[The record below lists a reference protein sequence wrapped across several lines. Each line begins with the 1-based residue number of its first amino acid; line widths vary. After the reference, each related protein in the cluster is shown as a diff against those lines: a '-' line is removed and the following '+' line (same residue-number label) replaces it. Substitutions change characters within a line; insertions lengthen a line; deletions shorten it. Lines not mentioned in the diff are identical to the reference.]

1 MLNPAH
7 ELYCP
12 HCNGWLGVVEG
23 PVITVH
29 RHSTYGWHIDFK
41 VSRFLSCL
49 ECPLVS
55 EVDMN
60 TGTLV
65 DLGNVNVR
73 NIMAPFVPGID
84 TDRSMILQQPTGLH
98 GRKDS

>member
-1 MLNPAH
+1 
-7 ELYCP
+7 
-12 HCNGWLGVVEG
+12 
-23 PVITVH
+23 
-29 RHSTYGWHIDFK
+29 
-41 VSRFLSCL
+41 
-49 ECPLVS
+49 
-55 EVDMN
+55 MN